1 MARNSNFVTRDSNR
15 LRAFPTGWFLV
26 CFSDE
31 LAPGDVKSLRFMG
44 QDLVVFRTES
54 GQACVSDA
62 FCPHMGAHFAH
73 GGTIEGEVLRCP
85 FHGFCFDTQG
95 TCVKTGYDTK
105 PPRKAK
111 LRTWPVE
118 EMNGLVL
125 AHHHQDWE
133 EPKWTVPR
141 LDDEGWTPLSH
152 HTWEIR
158 ANPYDTAENSVD
170 FGHFSVVHGYRKTEI
185 VEPLETRGPKLTAK
199 YAMDRDASVFL
210 RRKDLRAEFAIT
222 KWGLGYSCVE
232 VEVAEFGLRSRHFV
246 FPTAIDR
253 EMLKLSVAVSI
264 RHVSQPSKINPL
276 LRLVP
281 RSALHR
287 LILGAS
293 MRGYKNDVSQ
303 DFEIWQNK
311 AGVERPPLADGDGPI
326 HAFREWT
333 RQFDPSDGQQSSVF
347 SAAE

>member
-1 MARNSNFVTRDSNR
+1 MAGNSNFVTRESNR

-31 LAPGDVKSLRFMG
+31 LAPGDVKSVRFMG
-44 QDLVVFRTES
+44 QDLVAFRTES
-54 GQACVSDA
+54 GKACLSDA

-73 GGTIEGEVLRCP
+73 GGTIDGEVLRCP
-85 FHGFCFDTQG
+85 FHGFCFDTEG

-105 PPRKAK
+105 PPRKAR
-111 LRTWPVE
+111 LRTWPLH
-118 EMNGLVL
+118 EMNGLIL
-125 AHHHQDWE
+125 AHHHESWE
-133 EPKWTVPR
+133 APAWTVPE
-141 LDDEGWTPLSH
+141 LDDAGWSPLSH

-170 FGHFSVVHGYRKTEI
+170 FGHFSIVHGYRKTEI
-185 VEPLETRGPKLTAK
+185 LEPLATDGPKLTAR
-199 YAMDRDASVFL
+199 YAMDRDAGVFM
-210 RRKDLRAEFAIT
+210 RKKDLRAEFAIT

-232 VEVAEFGLRSRHFV
+232 VEVPEFGLRSRHFV

-253 EMLKLSVAVSI
+253 EMLKLSVAVSLH
-264 RHVSQPSKINPL
+264 HVTQPGKINPL

-281 RSALHR
+281 RGLLNR

-293 MRGYKNDVSQ
+293 MRGYKSDVSQ
-303 DFEIWQNK
+303 DFEIWRNK
-311 AGVERPPLADGDGPI
+311 ISIERPPLAEGDGPI
-326 HAFREWT
+326 HTFRQWT
-333 RQFDPSDGQQSSVF
+333 KQFDPSADASSVI